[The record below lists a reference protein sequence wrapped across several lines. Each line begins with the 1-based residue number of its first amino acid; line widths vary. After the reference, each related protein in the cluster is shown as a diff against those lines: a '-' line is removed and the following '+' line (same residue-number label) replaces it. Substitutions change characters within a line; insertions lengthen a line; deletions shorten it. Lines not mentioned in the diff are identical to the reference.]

1 MMKTMNKKNREI
13 TKKDKKRM
21 FTIIG
26 IVVVLI
32 VGVFLVMNYF
42 EHKDGAIS
50 SETNDD
56 ILDTKEKV
64 VDGKTYKHKKN
75 LHSYLFIG
83 VDIKGEATGID
94 GYVGGGQGDVQMLLT
109 FDDSKRTWQILQ
121 INRDAMVEVD
131 VLGVTGDVVGSVTQ
145 QICLAHS
152 YGSGTE
158 KSCENNVNAVS
169 RMLEYENIDGY
180 FALNMDAIRLLNN
193 AVGGVTVNVTSDFS
207 KVDPTLKM
215 GTVTLTDDQ
224 AETFVRGRKDVD
236 DQTNGARMKRQLEFM
251 SGLLDCMDGKD
262 ANFALEVYNKLSSY
276 VVTNMSEGD
285 LSKLFTKFENYTQKD
300 IVTIRGDLKVV
311 DEHYAYYQSDISLN
325 EAIVEMFYDIKE

>member
-1 MMKTMNKKNREI
+1 MMKTMDYKKREI
-13 TKKDKKRM
+13 TKKDKKKM
-21 FTIIG
+21 ISIIVL
-26 IVVVLI
+26 VVVVI
-32 VGVFLVMNYF
+32 TCAFLLAYYF
-42 EHKDGAIS
+42 EHKDGAVS
-50 SETNDD
+50 NDTNND

-75 LHSYLFIG
+75 IHSYLFIG
-83 VDIKGEATGID
+83 VDSKGEATGVD
-94 GYVGGGQGDVQMLLT
+94 YYVGGGQGDVQMVLT
-109 FDDSKRTWQILQ
+109 FDDSKRTWQLLQ

-152 YGSGTE
+152 YGDGTE
-158 KSCENNVNAVS
+158 ISCENTVNAVS
-169 RMLEYENIDGY
+169 RMLEYESIDGY
-180 FALNMDAIRLLNN
+180 FALNMDGIKVLNN

-207 KVDPTLKM
+207 KVDSTIEM
-215 GTVTLTDDQ
+215 GTITLTDDQ
-224 AETFVRGRKDVD
+224 AEAFVRDRKDVD

-251 SGLLDCMDGKD
+251 SGLLDCVKGKD

-276 VVTNMSEGD
+276 VITDMSEGD

-300 IVTIRGDLKVV
+300 IVTIRGDLKIV
-311 DEHYAYYQSDISLN
+311 DEHYAYYQSEISLN